1 LQRYDEICLPRI
13 LDGLF
18 GRAGVPD
25 KKRRYQDAIR
35 VYGNHETFIQELTY
49 IYAFIKST
57 QEF

>member
-1 LQRYDEICLPRI
+1 MQRYDEICLPRI

-49 IYAFIKST
+49 IYMLL
-57 QEF
+57 